1 MTCPWLLPL
10 ALSLATASSSCS
22 SGQVDARAS
31 TAGMS
36 AGSDQFAISGG
47 GFRVETGQPVLFYG
61 SVLENHRRIYSYL
74 VITRSVNWKASHFA
88 QSHRGTAIHNG
99 DQLSTDHTLY
109 VQGTQLAASYSATI
123 GEGRLQ
129 DRELKLGASIIPDGD
144 WLFLHDASDPGA
156 GFAAVEVEMPE
167 LPAELEALDGIEG
180 LEDFTLKYVDELIA
194 NNETVRAFLAED
206 GR

>member
-1 MTCPWLLPL
+1 MTCSWLLPL
-10 ALSLATASSSCS
+10 ALSLTIASSSCS

-31 TAGMS
+31 TAGNS

-61 SVLENHRRIYSYL
+61 SAVENDRRTYTYL
-74 VITRSVNWKASHFA
+74 VIARSVSWEARHFA
-88 QSHRGTAIHNG
+88 QSHRGTAMHNG

-109 VQGTQLAASYSATI
+109 VQGTQLAASYTANI

-129 DRELKLGASIIPDGD
+129 DRELKLGGSVTPDGD

-156 GFAAVEVEMPE
+156 GFAAVKVEMPD
-167 LPAELEALDGIEG
+167 LPAELEGLDG
-180 LEDFTLKYVDELIA
+180 LEAFTLKYVDELIA

-206 GR
+206 AR

>member
-10 ALSLATASSSCS
+10 ALSLAIVSSSCS
-22 SGQVDARAS
+22 SGHVDARAS

-36 AGSDQFAISGG
+36 AGSDQFAVSGG

-61 SVLENHRRIYSYL
+61 SFVENDRRTYTYL
-74 VITRSVNWKASHFA
+74 VITRNVNWKASQFA
-88 QSHRGTAIHNG
+88 QSNRGTATQIG
-99 DQLSTDHTLY
+99 DLLSTDHTLY
-109 VQGTQLAASYSATI
+109 VQGTQLVASYSATI
-123 GEGRLQ
+123 AEDRLQ
-129 DRELKLGASIIPDGD
+129 DRELKLGGSVVPDGD

-167 LPAELEALDGIEG
+167 LPAALEGIEGVDG

-194 NNETVRAFLAED
+194 NNETVRAFLAGD
-206 GR
+206 AK